1 MRLMNNI
8 IHSGLRIP
16 HFGDDPRSNFTCN
29 RPLFFIRVPTV
40 NCYIDVIIKNIYSGG
55 HQTKNYK

>member
-16 HFGDDPRSNFTCN
+16 HFGDDPRPNFTCN
-29 RPLFFIRVPTV
+29 FGTIPAQFMPSAMGYPKPTWSLKAV
-40 NCYIDVIIKNIYSGG
+40 Q
-55 HQTKNYK
+55 QT